1 MDRRIDVPSIDVPSR
16 ESFSASDASINAS
29 IDKRRGATLIDEWP
43 NLAGRG
49 FAPSVHHGLSMRPR
63 RIDSKWL
70 YDAEGARLF
79 EEIVATPAYYVP
91 SAEKAILSE
100 YAAEISGAVGRGLGL
115 LELGSGASSKVRILL
130 DQLESLRCYVPLE
143 ISEAQ
148 LLEAAEEIRRDYP
161 DLPVFPIVADYTK
174 DFDLPPAAEEGRL
187 MAFFPGSTLCNM
199 LPGNSVAFLR
209 RMRRVVGPGGFFL
222 AGVDLKK
229 DEETMLR
236 AYNDPGGPMWR
247 FNLNILER
255 LNRELGCELD
265 PAAFRHEAIYN
276 REAGRIEA
284 AIYPNAN
291 QTLVLEGSQFV
302 LPEGE
307 PIVLEYSHKYRIEEF
322 QALAREAGWL
332 PREAWTD
339 PNRLFSVHLLAS

>member
-1 MDRRIDVPSIDVPSR
+1 MTDQGSS
-16 ESFSASDASINAS
+16 SASDES
-29 IDKRRGATLIDEWP
+29 IDKRRGAARIDERP

-49 FAPSVHHGLSMRPR
+49 FAPSVLHGLSMRPR
-63 RIDSKWL
+63 RIESKWL

-79 EEIVATPAYYVP
+79 EEIVASPAYYVP
-91 SAEKAILSE
+91 RAEKAILSE
-100 YAAEISGAVGRGLGL
+100 YAAEIAGAVGPGLGL
-115 LELGSGASSKVRILL
+115 LELGSGASTKVRILL
-130 DQLESLRCYVPLE
+130 DQLESLRCYVPVE

-161 DLPVFPIVADYTK
+161 RLPVFPIVADFTEG
-174 DFDLPPAAEEGRL
+174 FDLPPAAEGRL
-187 MAFFPGSTLCNM
+187 MVFFPGSTLCNM
-199 LPGNSVAFLR
+199 LPGDSVAFLR
-209 RMRRVVGPGGFFL
+209 RMREVVGPAGFFL

-236 AYNDPGGPMWR
+236 AYNDPGGPIWR

-284 AIYPNAN
+284 AIYPNAD
-291 QTLVLEGSQFV
+291 QTLALDGSQFV

-339 PNRLFSVHLLAS
+339 RDRLFSVHLLAS